1 MKNKIIALTIS
12 LMFMTT
18 VVSSKEGKVGFGVDA
33 GYLWADIKADQTA
46 QDLANL
52 TRNTVTYS
60 YDKAALSGRVYLDYG
75 ITKATA
81 VELGFFKSGDLNATY
96 SIPSA
101 SAKEA
106 YSVQGFDL
114 TAVYQPDSNGFF
126 GKAGIHHSKIDWN
139 GSVTLGSTTYNV
151 PSTNESGTSWLAG
164 LGYEQKIDE
173 KMSYRLGFTYMKDA
187 GGVSGADL
195 KFIYV
200 GLKF

>member
-1 MKNKIIALTIS
+1 MKNKIFAIIS
-12 LMFMTT
+12 FLISMTT
-18 VVSSKEGKVGFGVDA
+18 FASSKEGKIGFGIDA
-33 GYLWADIKADQTA
+33 GGLWADIKADQTA

-60 YDKAALSGRVYLDYG
+60 YDKAAVAGRLYMDYG
-75 ITKATA
+75 ITKAVA
-81 VELGFFKSGDLNATY
+81 VELGFFQSGDLNATY
-96 SIPSA
+96 SIPTA

-114 TAVYQPDSNGFF
+114 TAVYQPDSTGLF
-126 GKAGIHHSKIDWN
+126 GKAGIHHSKIDWK
-139 GSVTLGSTTYNV
+139 GSLTLGSTTYNL
-151 PSTNESGTSWLAG
+151 PGTNESGTGWLAG
-164 LGYEQKIDE
+164 LGYEQKLDE